1 MLRFTK
7 NAAPRKDAAFFVR
20 TGMCAPGSA
29 PAPAHRQTKRA
40 ARKCTPAVRRRKR
53 PVQPGALQGRPG
65 DVFTRPQSH
74 VLSAQVF
81 VQHADQALCHTAVFF
96 RYRGLAVGQ
105 THVDHRGITALL
117 RQLQPVMLTAE
128 ILAFAREDA

>member
-40 ARKCTPAVRRRKR
+40 ARKCTPAVRGGKH
-53 PVQPGALQGRPG
+53 PVQPGALRGRPG

-81 VQHADQALCHTAVFF
+81 VQHADQALCHTAILL
-96 RYRGLAVGQ
+96 GLRRLAIGQ
-105 THVDHRGITALL
+105 TYLDRGSITALTGD
-117 RQLQPVMLTAE
+117 LQQVMLAAE